1 MKAAAVAVHSF
12 GLGKLAPARH
22 RKDGETPPPTAQTA
36 RGAKTRRPADHMLFV
51 LYKYIRCYNYM
62 HVVVPCVAR
71 VSLDT

>member
-22 RKDGETPPPTAQTA
+22 RKDGETPPPLPKQPEGQ
-36 RGAKTRRPADHMLFV
+36 RLGALWTICSSF
-51 LYKYIRCYNYM
+51 YTSIRCYNYM